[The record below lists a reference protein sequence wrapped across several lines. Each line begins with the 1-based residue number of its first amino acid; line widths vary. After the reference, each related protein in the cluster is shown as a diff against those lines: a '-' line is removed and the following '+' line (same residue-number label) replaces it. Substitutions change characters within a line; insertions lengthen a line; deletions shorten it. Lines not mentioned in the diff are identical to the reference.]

1 MLMPGAE
8 IEPTKWDLNATE
20 LVQHYLVMVTVMIQ
34 MIELSGI
41 QQGEQQ
47 VAGGKYPTPKEFFK
61 CYLAESKNCFR
72 RNLNQIYIMFF
83 CS

>member
-47 VAGGKYPTPKEFFK
+47 VAG
-61 CYLAESKNCFR
+61 
-72 RNLNQIYIMFF
+72 
-83 CS
+83 

>member
-20 LVQHYLVMVTVMIQ
+20 LVQHYLAMVTVMIQ
-34 MIELSGI
+34 MIKLSGI

-47 VAGGKYPTPKEFFK
+47 VADGKSPTPKEVLFMREQK
-61 CYLAESKNCFR
+61 L
-72 RNLNQIYIMFF
+72 L
-83 CS
+83 